1 MRPPGTAPS
10 PRPPVHGHE
19 VAAAHALRRLALD
32 EGLKARTAEDPALSA
47 IAWRVAHRYVAGR
60 TLPEVLPRVR
70 ELVAAGHATTVDF
83 MGESARRASVADA
96 ATEEFLRLVTRI
108 AEHGPRC
115 SVSLDLSHL
124 GSVIDRELG
133 LRNAT
138 RVAEATAAAGLE
150 LVLSM
155 EGHDRIDQILDDHA
169 VLGERFDH
177 VGITLQARLHRS
189 PADLEALLDRPGRIR
204 LVKGSYD
211 VPERIAVAREDPE
224 LPRRFDALAERLLRS
239 GHPCLIA
246 THDIDRLLA
255 VDRLVDTASLRG
267 APYVIE
273 VLDGLGVE
281 QIRRMRERGHPT
293 QVYLVYGTEWWL
305 YVLNR
310 IAEDP
315 QRVLLALVDAAAT
328 GVPSPR

>member
-1 MRPPGTAPS
+1 MLPFTAPT
-10 PRPPVHGHE
+10 PHAHE
-19 VAAAHALRRLALD
+19 LAAADALRRLALD
-32 EGLKARTAEDPALSA
+32 EDLKARAADDPGLSA

-70 ELVAAGHATTVDF
+70 ELVADGHATTVDF
-83 MGESARRASVADA
+83 MGESARRAEIADA
-96 ATEEFLRLVTRI
+96 ATEEFLRLVARI
-108 AEHGPRC
+108 AELGPRC

-124 GSVIDRELG
+124 GSVLDRELG
-133 LRNAT
+133 LRNAS
-138 RVAEATAAAGLE
+138 RIAEATAVAGME

-169 VLGERFDH
+169 VLCDRFDH
-177 VGITLQARLHRS
+177 VGITLQARTHRS
-189 PADLEALLDRPGRIR
+189 PADLEALLARPGRIR

-211 VPERIAVAREDPE
+211 VPEQVAVARQAPE
-224 LPRRFDALAERLLRS
+224 LPDRFDALAERLLRS

-246 THDIDRLLA
+246 THDIERLLA
-255 VDRLVDTASLRG
+255 VDRLVDAGSLHA

-281 QIRRMRERGHPT
+281 QIRRMKELGHPT

-315 QRVLLALVDAAAT
+315 QRLLLALVDAATPGAPT
-328 GVPSPR
+328 SSP